1 MNNNQLKIEQGTIS
15 FWIKENAIDFNDGQV
30 TRIFQLDPDG
40 GSILCVKDDDNML
53 KLLFVVLG
61 KGRAD
66 IEYDV
71 SGLETDKRHMIAF
84 TWSLESREITLFLD
98 GKKVASQTIAF

>member
-15 FWIKENAIDFNDGQV
+15 FWIKENAIDFDDGKV

-61 KGRAD
+61 KGRVD
-66 IEYDV
+66 IEHDV
-71 SGLETDKRHMIAF
+71 SVLEKDKRHMIAF
-84 TWSLESREITLFLD
+84 TWSLENKEIVLFLD
-98 GKKVASQTIAF
+98 GKKVATKEITF